1 MAFNSNK
8 LKKSEA
14 RRRRITRNRRR
25 RGLGPVWLCEM
36 EMPAHEGA
44 RVLSERRVWDE
55 DGEGYAIIRRIR
67 LPRSIVSMHEGWK
80 MRNARI
86 GSFLN
91 ETGLAERTHCQHA
104 YDCCGNFYTHGA
116 DVLSLKGRV
125 IVIRQ
130 HYHQNL

>member
-1 MAFNSNK
+1 MTSINAIR
-8 LKKSEA
+8 KSEA
-14 RRRRITRNRRR
+14 RRRRIARNRRR

-36 EMPAHEGA
+36 EMPTYEGA

-55 DGEGYAIIRRIR
+55 DGEGYTVIRRIR
-67 LPRSIVSMHEGWK
+67 IPGSIVSMHEGWK
-80 MRNARI
+80 RRSARI

-91 ETGLAERTHCQHA
+91 WTGLAEHTHCQHA
-104 YDCCGNFYTHGA
+104 HDCCGNFYTHGA

-130 HYHQNL
+130 HYHQNI